1 MKLSPHFTLEELT
14 HSNISS
20 RKGWDNSPSPEVLEN
35 LKFLAEKLE
44 DVRGI
49 LRSPMLISSG
59 YRSGALNNYL
69 GSKRTSAH
77 TVGLAVDFISPS
89 FGTPKEIV
97 QAIVDSD
104 IEYDQVILEYDR
116 WVHLAFSKDEPR
128 KQALIINKEGVT
140 LFT

>member
-1 MKLSPHFTLEELT
+1 VRLSKHFTLEELT
-14 HSNISS
+14 HSETATRLDI
-20 RKGWDNSPSPEVLEN
+20 DNTPNESVIDN

-44 DVRGI
+44 DVRV
-49 LRSPMLISSG
+49 LLHSPMLVSSG
-59 YRSGALNNYL
+59 YRSLPLNNHL
-69 GSKRTSAH
+69 GSKGTSAH

-104 IEYDQVILEYDR
+104 IEYDQVILEFDR
-116 WVHLAFSKDEPR
+116 WVHLAFSKDKPR
-128 KQALIINKEGVT
+128 KQALIINRKGVT